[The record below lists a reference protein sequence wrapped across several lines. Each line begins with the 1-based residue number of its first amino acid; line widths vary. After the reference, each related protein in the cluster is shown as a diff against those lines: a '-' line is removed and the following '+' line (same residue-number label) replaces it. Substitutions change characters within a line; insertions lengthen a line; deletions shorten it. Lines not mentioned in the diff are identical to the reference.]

1 MRTAL
6 SLRKHRGSCRL
17 YCHYFHVRILGFQI
31 FTNTSDRSACT
42 NTCHKNIYLS
52 VCVSPDFR
60 TCGLFVDRRIC
71 RVIKL
76 SRNKTVLIFL
86 RKFVCFGDCAIHT
99 FCSICQYDFC
109 TVCFQNIPSLNTHCL
124 RHRKYHSVSFDC
136 SKRSKTDSGVT

>member
-1 MRTAL
+1 MCIRD
-6 SLRKHRGSCRL
+6 S
-17 YCHYFHVRILGFQI
+17 VRILGFQI
-31 FTNTSDRSACT
+31 FTNTGDRSACT

-60 TCGLFVDRRIC
+60 TCGPFMDRRIC
-71 RVIKL
+71 RIIKL

-109 TVCFQNIPSLNTHCL
+109 TVCFPVSYTHLIADCEMDMYNLDGSQGAMCGNGIDVYKRQLYRQSLMQ
-124 RHRKYHSVSFDC
+124 YHPF
-136 SKRSKTDSGVT
+136 